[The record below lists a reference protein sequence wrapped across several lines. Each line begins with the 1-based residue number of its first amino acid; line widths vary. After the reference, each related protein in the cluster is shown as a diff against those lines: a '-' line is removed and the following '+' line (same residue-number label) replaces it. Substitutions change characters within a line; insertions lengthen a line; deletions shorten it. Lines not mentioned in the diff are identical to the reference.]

1 MASLSSMQMVHTS
14 QIGVKS
20 QLVSANRTSQSVCV
34 GARSSGSALSSRLHY
49 AASFPLKKQFSGA
62 YATIKNQRT
71 ACVKSMAAEEEEVME
86 PQAKVTNKV
95 YFDVEIGGEVAGR
108 IVMGLFGEVMP
119 KTVENYRVL
128 CTATGTFTTP
138 VTSNTPFE
146 SCTVSPADSC
156 QVSKEPNPKDYFLEY
171 SSSVEEDEK
180 KKSWSKKLRLNTR
193 LSFGKKIKS
202 SRAYL
207 ICEARS
213 AKTRRSQIKVE

>member
-34 GARSSGSALSSRLHY
+34 GARSSGSALMSSRLHY
-49 AASFPLKKQFSGA
+49 AASFTLKKQFSGA

-71 ACVKSMAAEEEEVME
+71 ACVKSVAAEEEEVME

-95 YFDVEIGGEVAGR
+95 YFDVEIGGEVGGR

-146 SCTVSPADSC
+146 SCTVSPEDSC
-156 QVSKEPNPKDYFLEY
+156 QVSKEPNPKNYFLEY

-207 ICEARS
+207 RS
-213 AKTRRSQIKVE
+213 FFGKSRVADEGSI